1 MIRTAMRSVHVPV
14 VAPVLERRASVA
26 ERTGAGWGSQL
37 GGLVCAVLVIGC
49 SGCGGDGE
57 GDDAPGDV
65 VGPGVRDGRV
75 WVDNRTGY
83 ALDVA
88 YLNDVD
94 PGAPIIVRTRVEAG
108 DLRDV
113 TGAVLPAGTEIE
125 LDVVLL
131 VPESEGFRVRR
142 KAQASIDGDVVI
154 TAQLEDPGDPFSVT
168 FATTPTPIGRVA
180 MSGK

>member
-1 MIRTAMRSVHVPV
+1 MPHTGILSRTVSKTTKALKAHDPNRFAVRPCPS
-14 VAPVLERRASVA
+14 
-26 ERTGAGWGSQL
+26 GAGWGSQL
-37 GGLVCAVLVIGC
+37 LGLVCAVLVVGC
-49 SGCGGDGE
+49 SGSGGGGE
-57 GDDAPGDV
+57 GEDDAPSDA

-88 YLNDVD
+88 YLKDVD
-94 PGAPIIVRTRVEAG
+94 PGAPVIVRTRVAAG
-108 DLRDV
+108 DLQDV
-113 TGAVLPAGTEIE
+113 TGTVLPAGTEVE

-142 KAQASIDGDVVI
+142 KVQATVDGDVVI

-168 FATTPTPIGRVA
+168 FATTP
-180 MSGK
+180 